1 MKEVH
6 TINYYPINE
15 GAARRAKEMNSFS
28 DYKEG
33 SATAEY
39 RAMVDKAAAI
49 AEKQKSRVDPMYHEK
64 IDHLL
69 DTYARK
75 LAENMNQGFA
85 IDARVPSVLIAGP
98 SNFPVGK
105 KEKQNRARDSNME
118 EWRHIQ
124 GLLDMNEKQ
133 SLSHFK
139 GRSLCWKASRRYF
152 PRRRKNSAKKKL
164 SVVFTRCSVNMGTD
178 FPNHSQHCCPGL
190 LMV

>member
-15 GAARRAKEMNSFS
+15 GAARQAKEMNSFS

-49 AEKQKSRVDPMYHEK
+49 AEQQKSRVDPMYHEK

-85 IDARVPSVLIAGP
+85 IDARVPSVMIAGP
-98 SNFPVGK
+98 ANFPVGK

-124 GLLDMNEKQ
+124 GLLDKMPTSQ
-133 SLSHFK
+133 RGLRPMVS
-139 GRSLCWKASRRYF
+139 ASPNFSGRRYGGRPYARLSMCRRSMTSCF
-152 PRRRKNSAKKKL
+152 PL
-164 SVVFTRCSVNMGTD
+164 SGS
-178 FPNHSQHCCPGL
+178 
-190 LMV
+190 

>member
-1 MKEVH
+1 
-6 TINYYPINE
+6 
-15 GAARRAKEMNSFS
+15 
-28 DYKEG
+28 
-33 SATAEY
+33 
-39 RAMVDKAAAI
+39 MVDKAAAI
-49 AEKQKSRVDPMYHEK
+49 AEQQKSRVDPMYHEK

-124 GLLDMNEKQ
+124 GLLDKIRSTGMGGISWEVSAPMTLRPLKSSRKSWTGWNAPS
-133 SLSHFK
+133 SL
-139 GRSLCWKASRRYF
+139 
-152 PRRRKNSAKKKL
+152 
-164 SVVFTRCSVNMGTD
+164 
-178 FPNHSQHCCPGL
+178 
-190 LMV
+190 